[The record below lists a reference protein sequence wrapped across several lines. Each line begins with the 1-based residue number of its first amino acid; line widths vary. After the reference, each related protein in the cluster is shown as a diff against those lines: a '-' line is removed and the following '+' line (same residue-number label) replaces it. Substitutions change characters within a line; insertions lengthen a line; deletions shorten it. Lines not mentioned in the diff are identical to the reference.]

1 MRVTM
6 GVKRI
11 PRICEKMGTD
21 VKVRT
26 SEVKDLFLFK
36 IIKDVFSMI
45 KNNHKTSVE
54 IMDR

>member
-1 MRVTM
+1 M